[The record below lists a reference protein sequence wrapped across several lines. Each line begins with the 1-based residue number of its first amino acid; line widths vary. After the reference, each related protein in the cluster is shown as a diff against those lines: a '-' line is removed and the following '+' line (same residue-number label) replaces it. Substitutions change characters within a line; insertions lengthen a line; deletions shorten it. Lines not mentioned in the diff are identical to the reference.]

1 MIIIAIID
9 DDKAFMENLSEQ
21 IAQVI
26 DTDFHI
32 DTFTNENIFFDSFSE
47 DKSYQIVIIDIMLGI
62 SNGIELAKKVSE
74 YYKSAEIIFTSVEQD
89 FLMDVYA
96 VPHTYFLTKPINL
109 EHLKR
114 ALTISIKS
122 AEKYSIS
129 INYNKSTYVVPIAKV
144 SYIEGYGKS
153 SVIHGCD
160 GSINE
165 VPVPLRF
172 FDDPL
177 KEYPYF
183 IRIHQ
188 SYIINLE
195 YMIKYTHRKEISL
208 KSASSFPISRK
219 FADKV
224 NDAVTRYLSNV

>member
-1 MIIIAIID
+1 
-9 DDKAFMENLSEQ
+9 
-21 IAQVI
+21 
-26 DTDFHI
+26 
-32 DTFTNENIFFDSFSE
+32 
-47 DKSYQIVIIDIMLGI
+47 
-62 SNGIELAKKVSE
+62 
-74 YYKSAEIIFTSVEQD
+74 
-89 FLMDVYA
+89 MDVYA

-172 FDDPL
+172 FWRPIKGIPIFYTYTSKL
-177 KEYPYF
+177 YHKF
-183 IRIHQ
+183 RIH
-188 SYIINLE
+188 
-195 YMIKYTHRKEISL
+195 
-208 KSASSFPISRK
+208 
-219 FADKV
+219 DKIYPQER
-224 NDAVTRYLSNV
+224 NIT